1 MEDLFNIIVGAFAL
15 FYLVSSAKKKRRQQA
30 GSGEEEPGQRP
41 VAPFGPFG
49 PFEPFGPQPQEA
61 PDEVLPPHRPHP
73 IRQAVQRVRTTVPAA
88 DPAGSAEEFR
98 KPAGRR
104 ATPYG
109 DVSKPFGE
117 EAPGPFGETPAP
129 FGKVVRP
136 FSEDLT
142 PFGDRVAST
151 PDSVVSGRKP
161 ARKQERHAAAKP
173 IEKASLQPADT
184 GGQTAQP
191 AAEERHEA
199 IRSFDPERAVIYAE
213 ILQPKF
219 KEYE

>member
-30 GSGEEEPGQRP
+30 ESGEEEPGQRP

-61 PDEVLPPHRPHP
+61 PDEVLPPHRPQP
-73 IRQAVQRVRTTVPAA
+73 IRQAAQRVRTTAPAA
-88 DPAGSAEEFR
+88 DPAGSAEEFW

-104 ATPYG
+104 ATPGG
-109 DVSKPFGE
+109 DFPEPFGE
-117 EAPGPFGETPAP
+117 EVPGPFGEASMPFETVSAP
-129 FGKVVRP
+129 FIEG
-136 FSEDLT
+136 ST
-142 PFGDRVAST
+142 PFVDRVATT

-161 ARKQERHAAAKP
+161 ARKQERHAAANP
-173 IEKASLQPADT
+173 TEKASLQPADT